1 MPANGD
7 TLRGFGFAVTAYV
20 LWGFLPLYLKL
31 MDHISAPE
39 VVAHRILWSI
49 PVAGL
54 VLIILRRTGDISR
67 ALRDPRSLAMGCVT
81 AAFISVNWGVYVWSI
96 AVERALDAAL
106 GYYIN
111 PLFSVFLGYALLGEK
126 LSRLQWAAVALAACG
141 VGVLTWFNGSLPWP
155 AIALTVSWGFYA
167 YFKRALPIG
176 PNQGFLLEVLILSPF
191 AFAYLGW
198 IWFTGDSHFVL
209 LTTDMWLLMGC
220 GLVTAV
226 PLLMYA
232 NGAKGLR
239 LTTIGIMQYIAP
251 TMIMLVAILV
261 FDEPFGQ
268 ARAISFPLIWSA
280 LLLYSY
286 SSFRDRRG

>member
-261 FDEPFGQ
+261 FRVSVIVE
-268 ARAISFPLIWSA
+268 ANKIA
-280 LLLYSY
+280 LHAYITANAPGGVHPST
-286 SSFRDRRG
+286 